1 MSGRRIRLLL
11 VEDRMADAELVLHE
25 LRRAGLDPDWVR
37 VETEAE
43 YRAALNPGLDLILA
57 DFNLPQFDALRALA
71 ILKETQLDVPFIIVS
86 GSIGEQ
92 AAVESMRGGASD
104 YIFKDNLSRLAAAAS
119 RELEAAQQRR
129 AVSRAREEEAA
140 RLSAI
145 IRSALDAVVSMDAE
159 GRIAGWNPQAEALFG
174 WTPHEALGRILAETI
189 IPPSLRAAHG
199 AGLARYLA
207 TGEARVLNRRIEVTA
222 IHRDGRE
229 FPVEVS
235 IAPAILGG
243 RQSFSGFIRD
253 ITDRKRAEKA
263 TNAHLAV
270 SRVLAESGALE
281 AVLPRILEAVGTN
294 VGWDLGQVWLRDPID
309 GALRCLYRWIG
320 PDAHTPEFDAESSAA
335 RFAPGQ
341 GVVGRVWIEGK
352 PIWLED
358 IGQASDPLLIEAA
371 RRSGLRS
378 AAATPLFSGSDV
390 NGVVEFFSHRSQA
403 AEPMLVQ
410 LMSDLS
416 HRMGEYISRA
426 QAEEELRYRAGHD
439 ILTGLPNRMQ
449 FTERIREAIRGTCV
463 LSVLLVN
470 LDHFTEVNDV
480 FGYPA
485 GDELLKQLG
494 RRIRQG
500 MRREDTVARVGG
512 DEFGVLLE
520 GVDENAARLVANEL
534 SGALEQPIT
543 LAGHPLAVGASIGI
557 ASCPEHGG
565 EDEILMRRADIAMH
579 VAKRTRGT
587 AVPYSPE
594 YEEHGASRL
603 TLMAELRR
611 AIQENSL
618 LLYYQPLINLR
629 SGAVVRF
636 EALLRWNPGDRG
648 MVPPDHFIPF
658 AEQTGVIQP
667 LTDWVLRTALAQ
679 TKSWH
684 AEGHDVRVAV
694 NISMRNLLDATL
706 PERIAQLL
714 REGHSAPELLS
725 LEVTESVLMAEPK
738 QAIERL
744 GRLRRLGLRLSVDD
758 FGTGYSSLAYL
769 SALPVH
775 EVKIDR
781 SFVFGLADDP
791 NKAAIVRAAI
801 DLGHSLRLEVVAEG
815 VEDRRTWDLL
825 FALGCDTA
833 QGYYMSPPMTADAV
847 IPWLLSSPYGGTAAV
862 TGQAA

>member
-37 VETEAE
+37 VETETE
-43 YRAALNPGLDLILA
+43 YRSNLNPSVELILA

-71 ILKETQLDVPFIIVS
+71 ILKESQLDIPFIIVS
-86 GSIGEQ
+86 GSIGDQ

-129 AVSRAREEEAA
+129 AASRAREEDAT

-145 IRSALDAVVSMDAE
+145 IRSALDAVVSMDE
-159 GRIAGWNPQAEALFG
+159 QGRIVGWNPQAEALFG
-174 WTPHEALGRILAETI
+174 WTADEALGRILAETI

-199 AGLARYLA
+199 AGLTRYLA

-222 IHRDGRE
+222 IHRHGRE

-270 SRVLAESGALE
+270 SRVLAESGSLE
-281 AVLPRILEAVGTN
+281 AVLPRILAAVGTN
-294 VGWDLGQVWLRDPID
+294 VGWDLGQVWLRDPTD
-309 GALRCLYRWIG
+309 GALRCLYRWIA
-320 PDAHTPEFDAESSAA
+320 PDAHASEFAAESSVA
-335 RFAPGQ
+335 RFAPGE
-341 GVVGRVWIEGK
+341 GVVGRVWIEGQ

-358 IGQASDPLLIEAA
+358 IGQASDPLLMEAA
-371 RRSGLRS
+371 RRAGLRS

-416 HRMGEYISRA
+416 RRMGEYISRA
-426 QAEEELRYRAGHD
+426 QAEAELRYRAGHD
-439 ILTGLPNRMQ
+439 MLTGLPNRMQ
-449 FTERIREAIRGTCV
+449 FTERVREAIRGTGV

-470 LDHFTEVNDV
+470 LDHFTDVNEV

-500 MRREDTVARVGG
+500 IRRDDTVARVGG

-520 GVDENAARLVANEL
+520 GVDQDAARLVADEL
-534 SGALEQPIT
+534 SGALEEPIT
-543 LAGHPLAVGASIGI
+543 LGGHPLAVGASIGI
-557 ASCPEHGG
+557 ASCPAHGG

-618 LLYYQPLINLR
+618 VLYYQPLINLR
-629 SGAVVRF
+629 HGAVVRF
-636 EALLRWNPGDRG
+636 EALLRWNPGGRG
-648 MVPPDHFIPF
+648 MVPPDQFIPF

-667 LTDWVLRTALAQ
+667 LTDWVLKTALAQ
-679 TKSWH
+679 TRSWR
-684 AEGHDVRVAV
+684 AEGRDLRVAV
-694 NISMRNLLDATL
+694 NISMRNLLDAGL
-706 PERIAQLL
+706 PDRIAQLL
-714 REGHSAPELLS
+714 KDGHSAPELLS

-738 QAIERL
+738 QAVERL
-744 GRLRRLGLRLSVDD
+744 GRLQRLGLRLSVDD

-769 SALPVH
+769 SALPVN
-775 EVKIDR
+775 EMKIDR

-801 DLGHSLRLEVVAEG
+801 DLGHSLGLEVVAEG

-825 FALGCDTA
+825 VALGCDTA
-833 QGYYMSPPMTADAV
+833 QGYYMSPPMRADAV
-847 IPWLLSSPYGGTAAV
+847 IPWLLSSPYGGTAVA
-862 TGQAA
+862 GQAA